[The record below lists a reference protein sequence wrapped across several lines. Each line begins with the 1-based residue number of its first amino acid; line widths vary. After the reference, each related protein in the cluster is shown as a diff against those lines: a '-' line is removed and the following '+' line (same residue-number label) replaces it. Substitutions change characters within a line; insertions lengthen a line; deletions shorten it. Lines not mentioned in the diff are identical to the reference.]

1 MHGRRLTGR
10 HFEFED
16 GYATAIGDVTQ
27 MTVLAHLDVWDRY
40 LVCFVDS
47 PNDCAAGKRLELDDG
62 LFFEDAFAFGV
73 RHADDDFA
81 AGDCVNGDGVGVGVG
96 REVCRLLTLFGSRG
110 DFRLKEGDSMR
121 LFEVWS
127 FSLPFDDFRASL

>member
-16 GYATAIGDVTQ
+16 GYATVIGDVTQ
-27 MTVLAHLDVWDRY
+27 MIVLARLDVWDRY

-47 PNDCAAGKRLELDDG
+47 PNDCAAGKRLELDVG

-73 RHADDDFA
+73 RHAMMILPRGTVCMVMVSVLVLMLGEKFA
-81 AGDCVNGDGVGVGVG
+81 GG
-96 REVCRLLTLFGSRG
+96 
-110 DFRLKEGDSMR
+110 
-121 LFEVWS
+121 
-127 FSLPFDDFRASL
+127 